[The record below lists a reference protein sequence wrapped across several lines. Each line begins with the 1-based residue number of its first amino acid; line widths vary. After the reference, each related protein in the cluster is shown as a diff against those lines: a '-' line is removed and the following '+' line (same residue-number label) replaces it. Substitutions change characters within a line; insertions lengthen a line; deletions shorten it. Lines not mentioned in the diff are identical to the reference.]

1 MKCLAIL
8 LLLTGCAADQSMR
21 DELEYKHL
29 AWSGK
34 KETYQDVTVE
44 MNSWGLLYLK
54 IDDKIVAQRHNWCV
68 EIVEYQP

>member
-1 MKCLAIL
+1 
-8 LLLTGCAADQSMR
+8 MR